1 MSTDFDTSNAILEI
15 KLNTER
21 LVNKVEQ
28 LNDNIEKLEA
38 SVETLHKSLSAQDR
52 RLTVLEQKVPESLLQ
67 DIAVIKQNQSTF
79 AKMLWLLGGV
89 SLTTVA
95 HMIKEVLL
103 K

>member
-38 SVETLHKSLSAQDR
+38 SVENLHKSLSAQDR
-52 RLTVLEQKVPESLLQ
+52 RLTVLEQRVPENLLQ
-67 DIAVIKQNQSTF
+67 DIAVIKQHQSTYS
-79 AKMLWLLGGV
+79 KVLWLLGGATLT
-89 SLTTVA
+89 SLTHA
-95 HMIKEVLL
+95 IKEMLL